1 MTYDF
6 NAMTNEDLKSR
17 TMKLGVDV
25 IELSDKLPNKSA
37 GKVVQNQIIR
47 SATFVGGNYR
57 AALRGKSKPDFINKI
72 QIVLEE
78 LDETQYWLELSV
90 KADLLMKKDVA
101 SIWKEAEELMKIL
114 TKTSITAKENLK
126 K

>member
-1 MTYDF
+1 MTPD
-6 NAMTNEDLKSR
+6 ELKTR
-17 TMKLGVDV
+17 TMQLGINV
-25 IELSDKLPNKSA
+25 IFICEKLPAKAA

-47 SATFVGGNYR
+47 CATSVGANYR

-72 QIVLEE
+72 AIVLEE

-90 KADLLMKKDVA
+90 KSRLLQKADVA
-101 SIWKEAEELMKIL
+101 SLWTEAEELMKIL

-126 K
+126 R

>member
-1 MTYDF
+1 
-6 NAMTNEDLKSR
+6 
-17 TMKLGVDV
+17 MKLGVDV
-25 IELSDKLPNKSA
+25 IGLSNKLSDKSA

-47 SATFVGGNYR
+47 CATSVGANYR

-90 KADLLMKKDVA
+90 KANLLSKSEVTLL
-101 SIWKEAEELMKIL
+101 WKEAEELMKIL

-126 K
+126 KVV